1 MRDLEEHLHQYLLK
15 PGQTVYIQG
24 ARIHGRR
31 NSKVE
36 LVSYSEDKAIDFF
49 TNCHGKVIDSS
60 DFRALL
66 DEKEKLGQKTFISNG
81 QMGIVVSSFHWAH
94 TKEEI
99 QELLESKKIEKEEE
113 ATASL
118 MSLVLVGDTLILASE
133 KYLNAVEL

>member
-1 MRDLEEHLHQYLLK
+1 MKDLEEYLHQFLLK
-15 PGQTVYIQG
+15 PGQTVYIQS

-31 NSKVE
+31 NNKVG
-36 LVSYSEDKAIDFF
+36 LVTLSEDKVIDFF

-60 DFRALL
+60 DFKVLL
-66 DEKEKLGQKTFISNG
+66 EEKEELGQKTFISNG
-81 QMGIVVSSFHWAH
+81 QMGLVVSSFHWAY